1 MFWNVDNV
9 TDCTVTS
16 LNDFSQ
22 GKLPVASENSIRPD
36 RHLIGLFSALLVGR
50 ENSLFFEKIPCYGS
64 KNSLFRCVGN
74 FSAKH

>member
-1 MFWNVDNV
+1 MIALDPM
-9 TDCTVTS
+9 TVS
-16 LNDFSQ
+16 PRRL
-22 GKLPVASENSIRPD
+22 VASENSIRPD

>member
-1 MFWNVDNV
+1 MLHDRPRSDDGV
-9 TDCTVTS
+9 TA
-16 LNDFSQ
+16 Q
-22 GKLPVASENSIRPD
+22 AVASENSIRPD